1 MEITVKKMIVS
12 TSTSCL
18 DDLGI
23 PENVKILPMNIHMGG
38 ANYLDGQNLSLDS
51 LSRILLDSPNIDIST
66 SAPTENQLIEFFY
79 QLIKEDVQEVLFIC
93 LSSSLSQ
100 TYNNLLNIS
109 SMFSHRMK
117 IYIYDSRTISHGE
130 AILVQEASRL
140 LKQGTEIPQIITEIN
155 HLHDKIHIY
164 LAVDNLK
171 GMIRTKRISAPVG
184 FFANL
189 FGIKPIVKMEDSG
202 EMVAFEKVRSFE
214 KCIERL
220 ADAAINAANGKKGK
234 MYVISGN
241 LNPHTKSL
249 LNYLSSRGYANT
261 EVLPAASVSI
271 ANIGVFTLGCVFVE
285 D

>member
-1 MEITVKKMIVS
+1 MKKMIVS

-23 PENVKILPMNIHMGG
+23 PENVKMLPMNIHMGG
-38 ANYLDGQNLSLDS
+38 ANYLDGQDLSLDR
-51 LSRILLDSPNIDIST
+51 LSRVLLDNPNIDIST

-79 QLIKEDVQEVLFIC
+79 QLIKEDVQEVLIIC

-130 AILVQEASRL
+130 AVMVLEASKL
-140 LKQGTEIPQIITEIN
+140 LNQGATMPEIITQITALRQKMTN
-155 HLHDKIHIY
+155 Y
-164 LAVDNLK
+164 MTVDNLK
-171 GMIRTKRISAPVG
+171 TMIRTKRISAPAG

-189 FGIKPIVKMEDSG
+189 FDIKPIVYLDDSG
-202 EMVAFEKVRSFE
+202 RIIPFEKVRSFD
-214 KCIERL
+214 KCILRL
-220 ADAAINAANGKKGK
+220 AEIVVDEVKGKKGQ
-234 MYVISGN
+234 MYLMSGQ
-241 LNPHTKSL
+241 LNPYIKPLTMHL
-249 LNYLSSRGYANT
+249 AQRGYAD
-261 EVLPAASVSI
+261 LPVMPIASVSL
-271 ANIGVFTLGCVFVE
+271 ANIGVFALGVIFIE

>member
-1 MEITVKKMIVS
+1 MIVS

-23 PENVKILPMNIHMGG
+23 PDNVKMLPMNIHMGG
-38 ANYLDGQNLSLDS
+38 ANYLDGQDLSLDR
-51 LSRILLDSPNIDIST
+51 LSRVLLDNPNIDIST

-79 QLIKEDVQEVLFIC
+79 QLIKEDVQEVLIIC

-117 IYIYDSRTISHGE
+117 IYLYDSRTISHGE
-130 AILVQEASRL
+130 AVLVQKASRL
-140 LKQGTEIPQIITEIN
+140 LKQGMEIPQIITEIN
-155 HLHDKIHIY
+155 RLRDKIHIY

-249 LNYLSSRGYANT
+249 LNYLSSRGYDKT

>member
-1 MEITVKKMIVS
+1 MIVS

-23 PENVKILPMNIHMGG
+23 PENVKMLPMNIHMGG
-38 ANYLDGQNLSLDS
+38 ANYLDGQDLSLDR
-51 LSRILLDSPNIDIST
+51 LSRVLLDNPNIDIST

-79 QLIKEDVQEVLFIC
+79 QLIKEDVQEVLIIC

-130 AILVQEASRL
+130 AVLVQEASRL
-140 LKQGTEIPQIITEIN
+140 LKQGMEIPQIITEIN
-155 HLHDKIHIY
+155 RLRDKIHIY

-202 EMVAFEKVRSFE
+202 QMVAFEKVRSFE

-234 MYVISGN
+234 MYVLSGN
-241 LNPHTKSL
+241 LNPHTKAL
-249 LNYLSSRGYANT
+249 LNYLSSRGYAKP

>member
-1 MEITVKKMIVS
+1 MIVS

-23 PENVKILPMNIHMGG
+23 PENVKMLPMNIHMGG

-51 LSRILLDSPNIDIST
+51 LSRILLDTPNIDIST

-100 TYNNLLNIS
+100 TYKNLLNIS

-140 LKQGTEIPQIITEIN
+140 LKKGTEIPQIITEIN
-155 HLHDKIHIY
+155 RLRDKIHIY

-189 FGIKPIVKMEDSG
+189 FGIKPIVKVEYSG
-202 EMVAFEKVRSFE
+202 QIVAFEKVRSFE

-220 ADAAINAANGKKGK
+220 ADAIITAANGKKGK
-234 MYVISGN
+234 MYVLSGN

-249 LNYLSSRGYANT
+249 LNYLSLRGYAKT

>member
-1 MEITVKKMIVS
+1 MIVS

-23 PENVKILPMNIHMGG
+23 PENVKMLPMNIHMGG

-51 LSRILLDSPNIDIST
+51 LSRILLDTPNIDIST

-79 QLIKEDVQEVLFIC
+79 QLIKEDVQEVLIIC

-155 HLHDKIHIY
+155 RLRDKIHIY

-189 FGIKPIVKMEDSG
+189 FGIKPIVKVEYSG
-202 EMVAFEKVRSFE
+202 QIVAFEKVRSFE

-220 ADAAINAANGKKGK
+220 ADAIITAANGKKGT
-234 MYVISGN
+234 MYVLSGN

-249 LNYLSSRGYANT
+249 LNYLSLRGYAKT

>member
-1 MEITVKKMIVS
+1 MIVS

-23 PENVKILPMNIHMGG
+23 PENVKMLPMNIHMGG

-51 LSRILLDSPNIDIST
+51 LSRILLDTPNIDIST

-100 TYNNLLNIS
+100 TYKNLLNIS

-155 HLHDKIHIY
+155 RLRDKIHIY

-189 FGIKPIVKMEDSG
+189 FGIKPIVKVEYSG
-202 EMVAFEKVRSFE
+202 QIVAFEKVRSFE

-220 ADAAINAANGKKGK
+220 ADAIITAANGKKGK
-234 MYVISGN
+234 MYVLSGN

-249 LNYLSSRGYANT
+249 LNYLSLRGYAKT

>member
-1 MEITVKKMIVS
+1 MIVS

-23 PENVKILPMNIHMGG
+23 PENVKMLPMNIHMGG

-51 LSRILLDSPNIDIST
+51 LSRILLDTPNIDIST

-100 TYNNLLNIS
+100 TYKNLLNIS

-117 IYIYDSRTISHGE
+117 IYLYDSRTISHGE
-130 AILVQEASRL
+130 AVLVQEASRL

-155 HLHDKIHIY
+155 RLRDKIHIY

-189 FGIKPIVKMEDSG
+189 FGIKPIVKVEYSG
-202 EMVAFEKVRSFE
+202 QIVAFEKVRSFE

-220 ADAAINAANGKKGK
+220 ADAIITAANGKKGT
-234 MYVISGN
+234 MYVLSGN

-249 LNYLSSRGYANT
+249 LNYLSLRGYAKT

>member
-1 MEITVKKMIVS
+1 MIVS

-23 PENVKILPMNIHMGG
+23 PENVKMLPMNIHMGG

-51 LSRILLDSPNIDIST
+51 LSRILLDTPNIDIST

-100 TYNNLLNIS
+100 TYKNLLNIS

-117 IYIYDSRTISHGE
+117 IYIYDSRTISHGV

-140 LKQGTEIPQIITEIN
+140 LKKGTEIPQIITEIN
-155 HLHDKIHIY
+155 RLRDKIHIY

-189 FGIKPIVKMEDSG
+189 FGIKPIVKVEYSG
-202 EMVAFEKVRSFE
+202 QIVAFEKVRSFE

-220 ADAAINAANGKKGK
+220 ADAIITAANGKKGT
-234 MYVISGN
+234 MYVLSGN

-249 LNYLSSRGYANT
+249 LNYLSLRGYAKT

>member
-1 MEITVKKMIVS
+1 MKKMIVS

-23 PENVKILPMNIHMGG
+23 PDNVKMLPMNIHMGG
-38 ANYLDGQNLSLDS
+38 ANYLDGQDLSLAR
-51 LSRILLDSPNIDIST
+51 LSRVLLDNPNIDIST

-79 QLIKEDVQEVLFIC
+79 QLIKEDVQEVLIIC

-130 AILVQEASRL
+130 AVMVLEASKL
-140 LKQGTEIPQIITEIN
+140 LNQGATMPEIITQITA
-155 HLHDKIHIY
+155 LRQKMTIY
-164 LAVDNLK
+164 MTVDNLK
-171 GMIRTKRISAPVG
+171 TMIRTKRISAPAG

-189 FGIKPIVKMEDSG
+189 FDIKPIVYLDDSG
-202 EMVAFEKVRSFE
+202 RIVPFEKVRSVD
-214 KCIERL
+214 KCILRL
-220 ADAAINAANGKKGK
+220 AEIVVDEVKGKKGQ
-234 MYVISGN
+234 MYLMSGQ
-241 LNPHTKSL
+241 LNPYIKPLTMHL
-249 LNYLSSRGYANT
+249 AQRGYAD
-261 EVLPAASVSI
+261 LPVMPIASVSL
-271 ANIGVFTLGCVFVE
+271 ANIGVFALGVIFIE

>member
-1 MEITVKKMIVS
+1 MIVS

-23 PENVKILPMNIHMGG
+23 PENVKMLPMNIHMGG

-51 LSRILLDSPNIDIST
+51 LSRILLDTPNIEIST

-79 QLIKEDVQEVLFIC
+79 QLIKEDVQEVLIIC

-100 TYNNLLNIS
+100 TYKNLLNIS

-117 IYIYDSRTISHGE
+117 IYLYDSRTISHGE
-130 AILVQEASRL
+130 AVLVQEASRL
-140 LKQGTEIPQIITEIN
+140 LKQGMEVPQIITEIN
-155 HLHDKIHIY
+155 RLRDKIHIY

-202 EMVAFEKVRSFE
+202 QMVAFEKVRSFE

-220 ADAAINAANGKKGK
+220 ADAAITAANGKKGT
-234 MYVISGN
+234 MYVLSGN

-249 LNYLSSRGYANT
+249 LNYLSSRGYVNT

>member
-1 MEITVKKMIVS
+1 MIVS

-23 PENVKILPMNIHMGG
+23 PENVKMLPMNIHMGG
-38 ANYLDGQNLSLDS
+38 ANYLDGQDLSLDR
-51 LSRILLDSPNIDIST
+51 LSRVLLDNPNIDIST

-79 QLIKEDVQEVLFIC
+79 QLIKEDVQEVLIIC

-155 HLHDKIHIY
+155 RLRDKIHIY

-189 FGIKPIVKMEDSG
+189 FGIKPIVKVEYSG
-202 EMVAFEKVRSFE
+202 QIVAFEKVRSFE

-220 ADAAINAANGKKGK
+220 ADAIITAANGKKGT
-234 MYVISGN
+234 MYVLSGN

-249 LNYLSSRGYANT
+249 LNYLSLRGYAKT

>member
-1 MEITVKKMIVS
+1 MIVS

-23 PENVKILPMNIHMGG
+23 PENVKMLPMNIHMGG

-51 LSRILLDSPNIDIST
+51 LSRILLDTPNIDIST

-100 TYNNLLNIS
+100 TYKNLLNIS

-140 LKQGTEIPQIITEIN
+140 LKKGTEIPQIITEIN
-155 HLHDKIHIY
+155 RLRDKIHIY

-220 ADAAINAANGKKGK
+220 ADAAINAANGKKGT

-249 LNYLSSRGYANT
+249 LNYLSSRGYDKT

>member
-1 MEITVKKMIVS
+1 MIVS

-23 PENVKILPMNIHMGG
+23 PENVKMLPMNIHMGG
-38 ANYLDGQNLSLDS
+38 ANYLDGKTISLDQMQ
-51 LSRILLDSPNIDIST
+51 RALLDNPSLNITT
-66 SAPTENQLIEFFY
+66 SAPTENQLIEYFY
-79 QLIKEDVQEVLFIC
+79 QLIKEDVQEVLIIC

-140 LKQGTEIPQIITEIN
+140 LKKGTEIPQIITEIN
-155 HLHDKIHIY
+155 RLRDKIHIY

-202 EMVAFEKVRSFE
+202 QMVAFEKVRSFE

-249 LNYLSSRGYANT
+249 LNYLSSRGYVNT

>member
-1 MEITVKKMIVS
+1 MIVS

-23 PENVKILPMNIHMGG
+23 PDNVKMLPMNIHMGG
-38 ANYLDGQNLSLDS
+38 ANYLDGQDLSLDR
-51 LSRILLDSPNIDIST
+51 LSRVLLDNPNIDIST

-79 QLIKEDVQEVLFIC
+79 QLIKEDVQEVLIIC

-130 AILVQEASRL
+130 AVLVQEASRL
-140 LKQGTEIPQIITEIN
+140 LKQGMEIPQIITEIN
-155 HLHDKIHIY
+155 RLRDKIHIY

-220 ADAAINAANGKKGK
+220 ADAAITAANGKKGT

-249 LNYLSSRGYANT
+249 LNYLSSRGYDKT

>member
-1 MEITVKKMIVS
+1 MS

-23 PENVKILPMNIHMGG
+23 PENVKMLPMNIHMGG

-51 LSRILLDSPNIDIST
+51 LSRILLDTPNIEIST

-79 QLIKEDVQEVLFIC
+79 QLIKEDVQEVLIIC

-100 TYNNLLNIS
+100 TYKNLLNIS

-117 IYIYDSRTISHGE
+117 IYLYDSRTISHGE
-130 AILVQEASRL
+130 AVLVQEASRL
-140 LKQGTEIPQIITEIN
+140 LKQGMEVPQIITEIN
-155 HLHDKIHIY
+155 RLRDKIHIY

-202 EMVAFEKVRSFE
+202 QMVAFEKVRSFE

-220 ADAAINAANGKKGK
+220 ADAAITAANGKKGT
-234 MYVISGN
+234 MYVLSGN

-249 LNYLSSRGYANT
+249 LNYLSSRGYVNT

>member
-1 MEITVKKMIVS
+1 MKKMIVS

-23 PENVKILPMNIHMGG
+23 PDNVKMLPMNIHMGG

-79 QLIKEDVQEVLFIC
+79 QLIKEDVQEVLIIC

-130 AILVQEASRL
+130 AVMVLEASKL
-140 LKQGTEIPQIITEIN
+140 LNQGATMPEIITQITA
-155 HLHDKIHIY
+155 LRQKMTIY
-164 LAVDNLK
+164 MTVDNLK
-171 GMIRTKRISAPVG
+171 TMIRTKRISAPAG

-189 FGIKPIVKMEDSG
+189 FDIKPIVYLDDSG
-202 EMVAFEKVRSFE
+202 RIVPFEKVRSFD
-214 KCIERL
+214 KCILRL
-220 ADAAINAANGKKGK
+220 AEIVVDEVKGKKGQ
-234 MYVISGN
+234 MYLMSGQ
-241 LNPHTKSL
+241 LNPYIKPLTMHL
-249 LNYLSSRGYANT
+249 AQRGYAD
-261 EVLPAASVSI
+261 LPVMPIASVSL
-271 ANIGVFTLGCVFVE
+271 ANIGVFALGVIFIE

>member
-1 MEITVKKMIVS
+1 MIVS

-23 PENVKILPMNIHMGG
+23 PENVKMLPMNIHMGG

-51 LSRILLDSPNIDIST
+51 LSRILLDTPNIDIST

-79 QLIKEDVQEVLFIC
+79 QLIKEDVQEVLIIC

-155 HLHDKIHIY
+155 RLRDKIHIY

-220 ADAAINAANGKKGK
+220 ADAIITAANGKEGT

-249 LNYLSSRGYANT
+249 LNYLSSRGYDKT

>member
-1 MEITVKKMIVS
+1 MIVS

-23 PENVKILPMNIHMGG
+23 PDNVKMLPMNIHMGG
-38 ANYLDGQNLSLDS
+38 ANYLDGQDLSLDR
-51 LSRILLDSPNIDIST
+51 LSRVLLDNPNIEIST

-79 QLIKEDVQEVLFIC
+79 QLIKEDVQEVLIIC

-130 AILVQEASRL
+130 AVLVQEASRL
-140 LKQGTEIPQIITEIN
+140 LKQGMEVPQIITEIN
-155 HLHDKIHIY
+155 RLRDKIHIY

-189 FGIKPIVKMEDSG
+189 FGIKPIVKVEYSG
-202 EMVAFEKVRSFE
+202 QIVAFEKVRSFE

-220 ADAAINAANGKKGK
+220 ADAIITAANGKKGT
-234 MYVISGN
+234 MYVLSGN

-249 LNYLSSRGYANT
+249 LNYLSLRGYAKT

>member
-1 MEITVKKMIVS
+1 MIVS

-23 PENVKILPMNIHMGG
+23 PENVKMLPMNIHMGG

-51 LSRILLDSPNIDIST
+51 LSRILLDTPNIDIST

-79 QLIKEDVQEVLFIC
+79 QLIKEDVQEVLIIC

-100 TYNNLLNIS
+100 TYKNLLNIS

-130 AILVQEASRL
+130 AVLVQEASRL
-140 LKQGTEIPQIITEIN
+140 LKKGTEIPQIITEIN
-155 HLHDKIHIY
+155 RLRDKIHIY

-189 FGIKPIVKMEDSG
+189 FGIKPIVKVEYSG
-202 EMVAFEKVRSFE
+202 QIVAFEKVRSFE

-220 ADAAINAANGKKGK
+220 ADAIITAANGKKGK
-234 MYVISGN
+234 MYVLSGN

-249 LNYLSSRGYANT
+249 LNYLSLRGYAKT

>member
-1 MEITVKKMIVS
+1 MKKMIVS

-23 PENVKILPMNIHMGG
+23 PENVKMLPMNIHMGG
-38 ANYLDGQNLSLDS
+38 ANYLDGQDLSLDR
-51 LSRILLDSPNIDIST
+51 LSRVLLDNPNIDIST

-79 QLIKEDVQEVLFIC
+79 QLIKEDVQEVLIIC

-130 AILVQEASRL
+130 AVLVQEASRL
-140 LKQGTEIPQIITEIN
+140 LKQGMEIPQIITEIN
-155 HLHDKIHIY
+155 RLRDKIHIY

-189 FGIKPIVKMEDSG
+189 FGIKPIVKVEYSG
-202 EMVAFEKVRSFE
+202 QIVAFEKVRSFE

-220 ADAAINAANGKKGK
+220 ADAAINAATSQKGT
-234 MYVISGN
+234 MYVLSGN

-249 LNYLSSRGYANT
+249 LNYLSLRGYAKT

>member
-1 MEITVKKMIVS
+1 MGKRLIIS

-18 DDLGI
+18 NEIGL
-23 PENVKILPMNIHMGG
+23 PSNVKMLPMNIHMGG

-79 QLIKEDVQEVLFIC
+79 QLIKEDVQEVLIIC

-117 IYIYDSRTISHGE
+117 IYLYDSRTISHGE
-130 AILVQEASRL
+130 AVLVQEASRL
-140 LKQGTEIPQIITEIN
+140 LKQGMEIPQIITEIN
-155 HLHDKIHIY
+155 RLRDKIHIY

-249 LNYLSSRGYANT
+249 LNYLSSRGYDKT

>member
-1 MEITVKKMIVS
+1 MGKRLIIS

-18 DDLGI
+18 NEIGL
-23 PENVKILPMNIHMGG
+23 PSNVKMLPMNIHMGG
-38 ANYLDGQNLSLDS
+38 ANYLDGETISLDQMQ
-51 LSRILLDSPNIDIST
+51 RALLDNPSLNVTT

-79 QLIKEDVQEVLFIC
+79 QLIKEDVQEVLIIC

-100 TYNNLLNIS
+100 TYKNLLNIS

-140 LKQGTEIPQIITEIN
+140 LKKGTEIPQIITEIN
-155 HLHDKIHIY
+155 RLRDKIHIY

-189 FGIKPIVKMEDSG
+189 FGIKPIVKVEYSG
-202 EMVAFEKVRSFE
+202 QIVAFEKVRSFE

-220 ADAAINAANGKKGK
+220 ADAIITAANGKKGK
-234 MYVISGN
+234 MYVLSGN

-249 LNYLSSRGYANT
+249 LNYLSLRGYAKT

>member
-1 MEITVKKMIVS
+1 MIVS

-23 PENVKILPMNIHMGG
+23 PDNVKMLPMNIHMGG
-38 ANYLDGQNLSLDS
+38 ANYLDGQDLSLDR
-51 LSRILLDSPNIDIST
+51 LSRVLLDNPNIEIST

-79 QLIKEDVQEVLFIC
+79 QLIKEDVQEVLIIC

-117 IYIYDSRTISHGE
+117 IYLYDSRTISHGE
-130 AILVQEASRL
+130 AVLVQKASRL
-140 LKQGTEIPQIITEIN
+140 LKQGMEIPQIITEIN
-155 HLHDKIHIY
+155 RLRDKIHIY

-189 FGIKPIVKMEDSG
+189 FGIKPIVKVEYSG
-202 EMVAFEKVRSFE
+202 QIVAFEKVRSFE

-220 ADAAINAANGKKGK
+220 ADAIITAANGKKGK
-234 MYVISGN
+234 MYVLSGN

-249 LNYLSSRGYANT
+249 LNYLSLRGYAKT

>member
-1 MEITVKKMIVS
+1 MKKMIVS

-23 PENVKILPMNIHMGG
+23 PENVKMLPMNIHMGG
-38 ANYLDGQNLSLDS
+38 ANYLDGQDLSLDR
-51 LSRILLDSPNIDIST
+51 LSRVLLDNPNIDIST

-79 QLIKEDVQEVLFIC
+79 QLIKEDVQEVLIIC

-130 AILVQEASRL
+130 AVLVQEASRL
-140 LKQGTEIPQIITEIN
+140 LKQGIEIPQIITEIN
-155 HLHDKIHIY
+155 RLRDKIHIY

-202 EMVAFEKVRSFE
+202 QMVAFEKVRSFE

-220 ADAAINAANGKKGK
+220 ADAAINAANSKKGK

-249 LNYLSSRGYANT
+249 LNYLSSRGYDKT

>member
-1 MEITVKKMIVS
+1 MKKMIVS

-23 PENVKILPMNIHMGG
+23 PDNVKMLPMNIHMGG
-38 ANYLDGQNLSLDS
+38 ANYLDGQDLSLDR
-51 LSRILLDSPNIDIST
+51 LSRVLLDNPNIDIST

-79 QLIKEDVQEVLFIC
+79 QLIKEDVQEVLIIC

-130 AILVQEASRL
+130 AVLVQEASRL
-140 LKQGTEIPQIITEIN
+140 LKQGMEIPQIITEIN
-155 HLHDKIHIY
+155 RLRDKIHIY

-220 ADAAINAANGKKGK
+220 ADAAINAANSKKGK

-241 LNPHTKSL
+241 LNPHTKAL
-249 LNYLSSRGYANT
+249 LNYLSSRGYAKP

-285 D
+285 E

>member
-1 MEITVKKMIVS
+1 MIVS

-23 PENVKILPMNIHMGG
+23 PENVKMLPMNIHMGG

-51 LSRILLDSPNIDIST
+51 LSRILLDTPNIDIST

-100 TYNNLLNIS
+100 TYKNLLNIS

-155 HLHDKIHIY
+155 RLRDKTHIY

-189 FGIKPIVKMEDSG
+189 FGIKPIVKVEYSG
-202 EMVAFEKVRSFE
+202 QIVAFEKVRSFE

-220 ADAAINAANGKKGK
+220 ADAIITAANGKKGT
-234 MYVISGN
+234 MYVLSGN

-249 LNYLSSRGYANT
+249 LNYLSLRGYAKT

>member
-1 MEITVKKMIVS
+1 MIVS

-23 PENVKILPMNIHMGG
+23 PENVKMLPMNIHMGG

-51 LSRILLDSPNIDIST
+51 LSRILLDTPNIDIST

-155 HLHDKIHIY
+155 RLRDKIHIY

-189 FGIKPIVKMEDSG
+189 FGIKPIVKVEYSG
-202 EMVAFEKVRSFE
+202 QIVAFEKVRSFE

-220 ADAAINAANGKKGK
+220 ADAIINAANGKKGK
-234 MYVISGN
+234 MYVLSGN

-249 LNYLSSRGYANT
+249 LNYLSLRGYAKT